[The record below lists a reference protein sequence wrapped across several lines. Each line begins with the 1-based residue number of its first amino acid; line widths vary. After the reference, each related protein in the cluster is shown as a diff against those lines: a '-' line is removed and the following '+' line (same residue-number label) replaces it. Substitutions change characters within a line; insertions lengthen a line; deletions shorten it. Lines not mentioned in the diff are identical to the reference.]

1 MLKDGYECGGHG
13 NHLAE
18 RFRDGLGACW
28 EDCFMADGWACVL
41 LLAAP
46 ACAAKSQGICTGLAH
61 PVSIL
66 RQDKAGG

>member
-1 MLKDGYECGGHG
+1 MNVAATATIWQKG
-13 NHLAE
+13 LAY
-18 RFRDGLGACW
+18 GLGTHW
-28 EDCFMADGWACVL
+28 KDCFMADGWACVL